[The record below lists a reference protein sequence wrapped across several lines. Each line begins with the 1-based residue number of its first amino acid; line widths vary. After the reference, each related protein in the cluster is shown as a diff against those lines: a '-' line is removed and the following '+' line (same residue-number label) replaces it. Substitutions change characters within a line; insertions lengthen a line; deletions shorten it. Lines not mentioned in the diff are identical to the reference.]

1 MTDMIT
7 TYLVAV
13 LLVSLGFFGVGA
25 LASATEL
32 REPPALALEQLREA
46 GRASEQPR

>member
-13 LLVSLGFFGVGA
+13 LLVSLGFVGVGA

-32 REPPALALEQLREA
+32 GEPPAFALEQSREA
-46 GRASEQPR
+46 GEPTGLPR